1 MHKRRKLKYTVL
13 LFISLVVLLQG
24 SQYIITDMRDVT
36 VKVSSKT
43 WLDTLTER
51 LHQRKPTLLLDEEVP
66 YIFALSYM
74 EQLVNGIGNLFQLGH
89 IGKELDARLV
99 VPQVSASRLYGL
111 SNFIPSGCAGFT
123 NPLSDYIDI
132 DLLATRSCNISISP
146 LEDFLKFSPR
156 QIVLFHPVRGV
167 DYKRVEHKISSDKYF
182 MELLNPVVEK
192 DLRDCLHVGACSC
205 KDQLYNI
212 INGIEG
218 ALNSLAHSRSLPNFT
233 IRNAICF
240 NGDKTI
246 SLNDL
251 LQHRTVNESKVS
263 YIFTHWT
270 GNRCSLSVEEGQNEC
285 VSTSRH
291 GGGIHLLSSSK
302 RTSHSCKDLKSR
314 LATSIHT
321 HIEELSARFLRAQGI
336 TPHNHLITVHVRLE
350 KLTSM
355 ATCCLQKMLSRV
367 RQLKQTL
374 PNSKVVL
381 ITDLGP
387 LGSHSCGEGHCRY
400 LKALSMQI
408 FSANNIT
415 PVYFDAVQYGVKND
429 SALASLVEMLA
440 VAKGNEVIL
449 VGGGQFQ
456 ATLLQRIL
464 ARVEVGHE
472 NSTRHLYS
480 ICSGSTL
487 NHLPNLSKEL
497 TSAISYNIFKRDK
510 CKYY

>member
-13 LFISLVVLLQG
+13 LFILLVILLQG
-24 SQYIITDMRDVT
+24 SQYIIADMRDVT

-43 WLDTLTER
+43 WLHMQTKR
-51 LHQRKPTLLLDEEVP
+51 LYQRKPTSLLDKEES

-74 EQLVNGIGNLFQLGH
+74 EQLVNGIDNLFQLGH
-89 IGKELDARLV
+89 IGEELDARLV

-111 SNFIPSGCAGFT
+111 SNFIPSRCAGFT

-146 LEDFLKFSPR
+146 LEDFLKISPR

-167 DYKRVEHKISSDKYF
+167 DYKRVENKISSEKYF

-192 DLRDCLHVGACSC
+192 DLRACLHVGACPC
-205 KDQLYNI
+205 KAQLYNV

-218 ALNSLAHSRSLPNFT
+218 ALNSLAYSRSLPKFT
-233 IRNAICF
+233 IRDAICF
-240 NGDKTI
+240 DGDKTI
-246 SLNDL
+246 SLNEL

-263 YIFTHWT
+263 YIFTHWP
-270 GNRCSLSVEEGQNEC
+270 GNRCSLSVEEGQNKC
-285 VSTSRH
+285 VPTSKH
-291 GGGIHLLSSSK
+291 GGGIRLLSSSK
-302 RTSHSCKDLKSR
+302 RTPHSCKDLKSR

-321 HIEELSARFLRAQGI
+321 HIEELSAKFLHAQGI

-367 RQLKQTL
+367 RQLKQMQS
-374 PNSKVVL
+374 NSKVVL

-387 LGSHSCGEGHCRY
+387 LGSHSCGKGNCRY
-400 LKALSMQI
+400 LKDLSMQLL
-408 FSANNIT
+408 SANNIT
-415 PVYFDAVQYGVKND
+415 PVYFNAVQHGVKND

-440 VAKGNEVIL
+440 LARGNEVIL

-456 ATLLQRIL
+456 VTLLQRIL
-464 ARVEVGHE
+464 ARVKVGHG
-472 NSTRHLYS
+472 NSTPHLYS
-480 ICSGSTL
+480 ICSESTL
-487 NHLPNLSKEL
+487 NHLANLSKEL
-497 TSAISYNIFKRDK
+497 TSAISYNVFKQDK
-510 CKYY
+510 CI